1 MHFVRFRST
10 SLRVFKFVKIKDG
23 GFNFC
28 GEPIFQNVWI
38 IWSPL
43 LYFNFK
49 SFPDPNS
56 FSFIVFQCIFHDSG
70 VLFYETG
77 NFYKSKRGDL
87 IFVGTNFAEC
97 LNYLVPFSLFQFKK
111 FFRPK
116 FFVIYQIS
124 IHFVWFRSTSVRV
137 FKFVSI
143 KEGGSNFWEEPILQN
158 VWIIWSH
165 LLYFNFKSF
174 PDPSSSWFIRFQ
186 SVLYDSGV
194 LLSGFSNFYKL
205 KRGDLISVGNQFFRM
220 SELFGPPSCISIL
233 KVFQTQI
240 LHHSLHFNVFC
251 MIQEYF
257 SKSPEIS
264 TN

>member
-1 MHFVRFRST
+1 M
-10 SLRVFKFVKIKDG
+10 
-23 GFNFC
+23 
-28 GEPIFQNVWI
+28 
-38 IWSPL
+38 
-43 LYFNFK
+43 
-49 SFPDPNS
+49 
-56 FSFIVFQCIFHDSG
+56 
-70 VLFYETG
+70 
-77 NFYKSKRGDL
+77 
-87 IFVGTNFAEC
+87 
-97 LNYLVPFSLFQFKK
+97 VPFSLFQFKK

-143 KEGGSNFWEEPILQN
+143 KEGGSNFWEEPVLQN

-240 LHHSLHFNVFC
+240 LFHSLYFNVFS

-257 SKSPEIS
+257 SMKPEIS
-264 TN
+264 TNQRGVTSFLWEPILQNVWIIWSPFLYFNLKSFSDPSSSSFTRFQSILYDSGVLLSGFSNFYQLKRGDLISGRNQF